1 MLFKRKNN
9 YKGKITPKKI
19 FYDQIKSFSKLLKN
33 RGSSAWYFQ
42 IFKEFVWYGSLNVI
56 DIFY

>member
-9 YKGKITPKKI
+9 YKGKITPKKN

-33 RGSSAWYFQ
+33 RGSSAWYSQ
-42 IFKEFVWYGSLNVI
+42 IFEKFELYGMVV
-56 DIFY
+56 